1 MPSGA
6 FPMRKKEALELQ
18 RRVIEYYVAGVSSS
32 FVRIPIRA
40 ASYSQKRLLI
50 GIRTKLDDTYAA

>member
-1 MPSGA
+1 MGGSGH
-6 FPMRKKEALELQ
+6 PMRPKEARELQ
-18 RRVIEYYVAGVSSS
+18 RRVVEYYVAGVSSS

>member
-1 MPSGA
+1 MGGSGH
-6 FPMRKKEALELQ
+6 PMRKKEALELQ